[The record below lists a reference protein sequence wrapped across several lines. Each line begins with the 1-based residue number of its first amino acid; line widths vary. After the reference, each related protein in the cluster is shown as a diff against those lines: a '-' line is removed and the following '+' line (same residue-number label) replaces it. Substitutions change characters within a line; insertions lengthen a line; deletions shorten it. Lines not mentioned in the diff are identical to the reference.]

1 MHLGECVHARDLPD
15 AVRRSIDGVCGFDID
30 LAMSGFAAPVRLSQG
45 RQRIAAGKT
54 HVRQHLLRIFAAVD
68 SIEYDVAAAWVRRE
82 LTVLE
87 VDLRFTRGD
96 HAYVQLPV
104 TIVLRLADGLISEVQ
119 FWTCEAAVNGRSRVA

>member
-1 MHLGECVHARDLPD
+1 
-15 AVRRSIDGVCGFDID
+15 
-30 LAMSGFAAPVRLSQG
+30 MSGFAAPVRLSQG